1 VNGLKQSKKEIKK
14 YNIKGTMK
22 KETNKKKE
30 LMKTFKIVLEYNVQR
45 TLIVNAKDEEEANKK
60 AYKGQGDI
68 DNDDWEYLDC
78 LECEQLESNQEFN
91 QALDFKINK
100 WGF

>member
-1 VNGLKQSKKEIKK
+1 
-14 YNIKGTMK
+14 MK

-30 LMKTFKIVLEYNVQR
+30 LMKTFKMVLEYNVQR

>member
-1 VNGLKQSKKEIKK
+1 MKKPQLTNK
-14 YNIKGTMK
+14 KGTMK